1 VEEASVFRS
10 CKTHGGL
17 PSTRRTK
24 TEGERLSEL
33 YNEPAGRDSVG
44 NPQPVVFLQWA
55 FEFRGGNRKK
65 VGRWDQ

>member
-1 VEEASVFRS
+1 
-10 CKTHGGL
+10 
-17 PSTRRTK
+17 
-24 TEGERLSEL
+24 LSEL